1 MGLMRFLV
9 PSRESLPGDAL
20 ECAYLAGLEGIPC
33 RARRTWVSEPGVQP
47 QEFILERTESESGNL
62 SISWHVPGH
71 GQLVLTTGSLR
82 ERSEPYRLPVE
93 LARGA
98 VYHLRQQLADWESQG
113 FVASAKLKSQVRE
126 TEVLFRNCVIGCRC
140 FAESSARADQVM
152 EQSLRLGDTLVEEY
166 AAHALAVRHQQE
178 PQLATLFGVTLDG
191 PPLEPAQAQRMLEVA
206 NSVMLDCSWRKLEPQ
221 AGRFDWESLDQSLQW
236 CRQHKLRV
244 LSGPL
249 LSNSARHLPDWLTL
263 WAEDCEAVL
272 GYLLQYIRNLV
283 SRYRGAVNVWNCAA
297 RLNVPGM
304 LPISDEETLRLL
316 VSTIE
321 EVRRLDPDTPTIVC
335 FDQPWAEFLAQDPL
349 ACSPLHLADSLIRA
363 ELGLAGIGLE
373 LNLGYWPHGT
383 LPRDP
388 LDISNQ
394 IDRWSVLG
402 MPLVLYLAVPSGSP
416 QPVHRASPPRA
427 RVETQS
433 ASIGNVDTGTLP
445 PVTTDPMSVQSGVGS
460 FGARTVLSGFEA
472 GSSPEAQAAFLQ
484 KLVPLLLSKPMVQGI
499 VWNQTF
505 DAGFPEY
512 PTAGLFDRLGQP
524 KPAMAQLAAI
534 RQAHLT

>member
-9 PSRESLPGDAL
+9 PSRESLPGGAF
-20 ECAYLAGLEGIPC
+20 ESAYLAGLEGIPC
-33 RARRTWVSEPGVQP
+33 RARLTWVSEPGVHP
-47 QEFILERTESESGNL
+47 QEFVLERTESESGNL
-62 SISWHVPGH
+62 SIAWQVPNQ

-82 ERSEPYRLPVE
+82 ERPEPYRLPVE

-113 FVASAKLKSQVRE
+113 FVASTTLKSQVRE
-126 TEVLFRNCVIGCRC
+126 TEVLFRTCVIGCRC

-152 EQSLRLGDTLVEEY
+152 EQSLRLGDILVEEY
-166 AAHALAVRHQQE
+166 AEQVLAIRHQQE

-191 PPLEPAQAQRMLEVA
+191 PLLVPAQAQRVLQVS
-206 NSVMLDCSWRKLEPQ
+206 NSIALDCCWRKLEPQ
-221 AGRFDWESLDQSLQW
+221 AGRFDWELLDQGLQW

-272 GYLLQYIRNLV
+272 EYLLQYIRQVV

-304 LPISDEETLRLL
+304 LPTSDEETLRLL
-316 VSTIE
+316 VGTIE
-321 EVRRLDPDTPTIVC
+321 EVRRLDPDTPAIVC
-335 FDQPWAEFLAQDPL
+335 FDQPWAEFLAEDPL

-363 ELGLAGIGLE
+363 DLGLAGIGLE

-388 LDISNQ
+388 LDISSQ

-402 MPLVLYLAVPSGSP
+402 IPLVLYLAVPSGSP
-416 QPVHRASPPRA
+416 QPVHRASSSHA
-427 RVETQS
+427 RVDSESSSHGT
-433 ASIGNVDTGTLP
+433 ADTDLLTP
-445 PVTTDPMSVQSGVGS
+445 NTTNPLSVPSGVSS
-460 FGARTVLSGFEA
+460 FGAKTLVNGFQG

-484 KLVPLLLSKPMVQGI
+484 KLVPLLLSKPMVQGL

-505 DAGFPEY
+505 DTGFPEY

-524 KPAMAQLAAI
+524 KPALTQLAAI